1 MQYIS
6 SEELTP
12 LPPFPPLQPS
22 SLGSVSVYEAA
33 QLWTTLLQLAT
44 CHHAAFPIQ
53 PDFIITAR
61 HFLPIVYG
69 CAAWQHEETLPES
82 LLDPS

>member
-1 MQYIS
+1 MKSLLPVPIS
-6 SEELTP
+6 TP
-12 LPPFPPLQPS
+12 AAFFN
-22 SLGSVSVYEAA
+22 GSVSMYEAA
-33 QLWTTLLQLAT
+33 QLWATLLQLTT
-44 CHHAAFPIQ
+44 CYHAAFPIQ

-69 CAAWQHEETLPES
+69 CAAWQHEEKLPES